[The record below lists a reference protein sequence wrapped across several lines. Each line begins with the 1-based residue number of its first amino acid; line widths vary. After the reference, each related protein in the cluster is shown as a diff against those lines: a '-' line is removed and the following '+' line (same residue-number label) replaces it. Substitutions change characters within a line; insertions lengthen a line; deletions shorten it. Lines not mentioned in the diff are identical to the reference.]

1 MQIKDLINNWSP
13 TASVCLLKCFLAD
26 AIQNGAVIHQ
36 LDFVQAFI
44 QSPTKE
50 RIFIIL
56 DKEYEMFCPQ
66 LAEHFDTHLRLK
78 KYI

>member
-13 TASVCLLKCFLAD
+13 TASLQLPKCFLAD
-26 AIQNGAVIHQ
+26 AIQNGAIIHQ

-44 QSPTKE
+44 QSPTKK

-56 DKEYEMFCPQ
+56 DKEYKIFCPQ
-66 LAEHFDTHLRLK
+66 LAECFEDH
-78 KYI
+78 